1 MAKPTYN
8 TNDIAKV
15 KDLDADRVEAAI
27 NWMSAVLSEDYTDFF
42 EDIKDG
48 VELCKLLNA
57 IKPGLIAEKKFKKS
71 KIVFVCRTNIQLFI
85 EGCKK
90 LGIPETDC
98 IETRDLYDKQD
109 LASVI
114 ENIYAVDRIAGKHG
128 YTSNSIQGNSKY
140 ATKNVRQFDAA
151 TLAKSKS
158 AVPQMA
164 KGGIYQ
170 KTSGQDG
177 YGIVK
182 TDKSMQ
188 QPSQVQGV
196 WAQGAKKVDNKGM
209 DGYGIV
215 KTDKS
220 MQNPSQV
227 QSAWQKG
234 SFKQENKGMD
244 GYGIV
249 KTEKDMQKP
258 SQVQSVWAK
267 GAKKVENKGMDGY
280 GIVKTD
286 KDMQNPSQ
294 VQGAWQQGA
303 NKVENKGMDGYGI
316 VKTDKDMQNPSQAQG
331 AWQQGAVAQENNGMD
346 SYGIVKTAEE

>member
-1 MAKPTYN
+1 MYN

-15 KDLDADRVEAAI
+15 KDVDPELAEKAK
-27 NWMSAVLSEDYTDFF
+27 NWMEAFVTEYNSDQLVQFTDFF
-42 EDIKDG
+42 EEIRDG
-48 VELCKLLNA
+48 VLLCIMLNK
-57 IKPGLIAEKKFKKS
+57 IKPGLIAEKKFKPS
-71 KIVFVCRTNIQLFI
+71 KVVFVARTNIQLFI

-90 LGIPETDC
+90 LGIPESDL
-98 IETRDLYDKQD
+98 IETRDLFDQQN
-109 LASVI
+109 LANVLVNL
-114 ENIYAVDRIAGKHG
+114 EAVSKISRKHG
-128 YTSNSIQGNSKY
+128 WQGPFLSDKKY
-140 ATKNVRQFDAA
+140 ATQNKRNFSAEV
-151 TLAKSKS
+151 LAKSKS

-164 KGGIYQ
+164 KGGIAHKQ
-170 KTSGQDG
+170 GGIDG

-188 QPSQVQGV
+188 NPSQVQGV

-234 SFKQENKGMD
+234 SYKVENKGMD

-249 KTEKDMQKP
+249 KTEADMQKP

-267 GAKKVENKGMDGY
+267 GA
-280 GIVKTD
+280 
-286 KDMQNPSQ
+286 NP
-294 VQGAWQQGA
+294 V
-303 NKVENKGMDGYGI
+303 NNKGMDGYGI

-331 AWQQGAVAQENNGMD
+331 VWQQGAKKNENQGLD
-346 SYGIVKTAEE
+346 SYGVVKQPESQ